1 MTPGSDGNPEEAAA
15 GKHRATSVAATAVV
29 VMGVSG
35 SGKSTIARRLADALG
50 YAFLDG
56 DDLHPEANIA
66 RMRSG
71 VPLRD
76 ADRLPWLDAIAAWM
90 RGQLADGRSVVVACS
105 ALKRAYRERL
115 RQAGP
120 AVRFVYLQVDHDELA
135 RRMRGREHFMPLRL
149 LGSQLATLEEPAGD
163 EPALRVDAN
172 GTVEA
177 TLARALEGLAQQHST
192 P

>member
-1 MTPGSDGNPEEAAA
+1 MSKNPATTAAP
-15 GKHRATSVAATAVV
+15 TAVV

-35 SGKSTIARRLADALG
+35 SGKSTIARHLADALG

-56 DDLHPEANIA
+56 DDLHPQANIA

-71 VPLRD
+71 TPLRD

-90 RGQLADGRSVVVACS
+90 HKQLAAGHSAVVACS

-115 RQAGP
+115 REAGP

-135 RRMRGREHFMPLRL
+135 RRMRAREHFMPLRL

-163 EPALRVDAN
+163 EPALCVDAN
-172 GTVEA
+172 GTIEA
-177 TLARALEGLAQQHST
+177 TVARALEGLAQQR
-192 P
+192 PPR